1 MRGPQSAG
9 KAAQTRLIARPGAG
23 DMAGGEKPADSG
35 SPQQDRVNP
44 GMDGGAAQ
52 AGTDDVSPTQSS
64 FRYTAASGAP
74 LRRFETTV
82 YHRSLFLDGPA
93 GRLEALLWTSPR
105 PDTPLA
111 ALVCHPHPLYGG
123 TMHNK
128 VVFQVARTLH
138 GFGVPVLRFNF
149 RGAGLSEG
157 VHDLGRGE
165 QDDVRAAVDFL
176 AKEFPQRPLLLAG
189 FSFGA
194 WVGLRVGCADRR
206 VSELVGLGLP
216 TNSSDLSYLRGCAKP
231 KLLLQGDRDQYGSRE
246 NVEALIAGM
255 PESERRQTTLVF
267 IPADHFFA
275 GKLDQVHAAL
285 AAWLHD
291 RHPKLAP
298 SLDETRN

>member
-1 MRGPQSAG
+1 
-9 KAAQTRLIARPGAG
+9 
-23 DMAGGEKPADSG
+23 
-35 SPQQDRVNP
+35 
-44 GMDGGAAQ
+44 
-52 AGTDDVSPTQSS
+52 
-64 FRYTAASGAP
+64 
-74 LRRFETTV
+74 
-82 YHRSLFLDGPA
+82 
-93 GRLEALLWTSPR
+93 
-105 PDTPLA
+105 
-111 ALVCHPHPLYGG
+111 
-123 TMHNK
+123 MHNK

-149 RGAGLSEG
+149 GGAGLSEG

-194 WVGLRVGCADRR
+194 WVGMRV
-206 VSELVGLGLP
+206 GLP

-267 IPADHFFA
+267 IPEADHFFA